1 MFEAVNSVLSNAPLL
16 RGPAEQQSSARSLAA
31 NPQQVQVVSQAPFV
45 SQYISVDVNYDKAVI
60 LIRDSETGDTV
71 RQIPTEPALEAA
83 RRQMA
88 AQAAGDQF
96 NVSDRVAPTPTE
108 AKQAS
113 YGQPRVQTQ
122 EVQVSAPAPQAEP
135 QAPAVAAA
143 AFGAFAKQ
151 VASLQTAI
159 AGGSTGN
166 TVSLSA

>member
-1 MFEAVNSVLSNAPLL
+1 MLEAVNSVLSNAPML
-16 RGPAEQQSSARSLAA
+16 RGPADQQSSARSLAA
-31 NPQQVQVVSQAPFV
+31 NPQQVQVVTQAPFV

-83 RRQMA
+83 RRQVA

-96 NVSDRVAPTPTE
+96 NVSDRLAPTPQE

-113 YGQPRVQTQ
+113 YGQPQVRQ

-135 QAPAVAAA
+135 QAPAVATA

-166 TVSLSA
+166 TVSFSA